1 MLRSHVRPLTSSLT
15 QRFRYALSLT
25 AAQSTA
31 PQNRPASSDAPRVA
45 VTRKTVR
52 VPKQDAL
59 FRPDIGLAERQAIL
73 DASIQAVKKPTT
85 KSKRTKA
92 TTPASKE
99 EELAP
104 SEATEIDPPKA
115 RKRRTTK
122 VKTPVVPP
130 RLLPPTEQKH
140 HDLPSFLAHVSR
152 SNLSTTSSVY
162 KGTHFEYTVAAALQS
177 LNFTL
182 QRTGRSN
189 DLGIDLVGHWSLPA
203 EHGKKKDYHVPVLV
217 QCKAARPTPAMIRE
231 LEGAYTGA
239 PAGWRGDGVLALL
252 ANVHPSTK
260 GVREA
265 VQRSRWPLG
274 VLQVTREGEVKQFLW
289 NAVAVQVG
297 LEGLGVAVRYASKRG
312 GVLEAGE
319 DDNRET
325 ASSIGLT
332 WLGKVWRPAG
342 VQLGEEK
349 AGAMVLET

>member
-1 MLRSHVRPLTSSLT
+1 MLCSHVRPLTSLLT
-15 QRFRYALSLT
+15 RRVRYAVNWIPVATNST
-25 AAQSTA
+25 AAAKPVVRTKA
-31 PQNRPASSDAPRVA
+31 
-45 VTRKTVR
+45 VR

-59 FRPDIGLAERQAIL
+59 YRPDVGLAERQAIL
-73 DASIQAVKKPTT
+73 DASLQPVKKPAT
-85 KSKRTKA
+85 KPRRTKA
-92 TTPASKE
+92 TEPASKE
-99 EELAP
+99 EDVAAA
-104 SEATEIDPPKA
+104 EATETDPPKPK
-115 RKRRTTK
+115 KRRTTK
-122 VKTPVVPP
+122 VKAPTVPP
-130 RLLPPTEQKH
+130 RLLPPTEPKH

-152 SNLSTTSSVY
+152 NDINTNSTVY
-162 KGTHFEYTVAAALQS
+162 KGTHFEYTVAAALQP
-177 LNFTL
+177 LNFSL

-189 DLGIDLVGHWSLPA
+189 DLGIDLVGHWSLPS

-289 NAVAVQVG
+289 NAVAAQVG
-297 LEGLGVAVRYASKRG
+297 LEGLGVAVRYAFKRG
-312 GVLEAGE
+312 GVLEGGG
-319 DDNRET
+319 DDEGET

-342 VQLGEEK
+342 TQVVQEK
-349 AGAMVLET
+349 GGAMVLDA

>member
-1 MLRSHVRPLTSSLT
+1 MLCSHVRPLTSSLT
-15 QRFRYALSLT
+15 RRVRCALNWIPVATNAT
-25 AAQSTA
+25 AAK
-31 PQNRPASSDAPRVA
+31 PVA
-45 VTRKTVR
+45 RTRAVK

-59 FRPDIGLAERQAIL
+59 YRPDVGLAERQAIL
-73 DASIQAVKKPTT
+73 DASLQPVKKPTT
-85 KSKRTKA
+85 KPRRTKA
-92 TTPASKE
+92 TEPASKE
-99 EELAP
+99 EDVADTT
-104 SEATEIDPPKA
+104 ATETDAPKP

-122 VKTPVVPP
+122 VKAPSVPP
-130 RLLPPTEQKH
+130 RLLPPTEPKH
-140 HDLPSFLAHVSR
+140 HDLSSFLAHVSR
-152 SNLSTTSSVY
+152 NNINTTSTVY
-162 KGTHFEYTVAAALQS
+162 KGTHFEYTVAAALRS

-189 DLGIDLVGHWSLPA
+189 DLGIDLVGHWSLPS

-239 PAGWRGDGVLALL
+239 PAGWRGEGVLALL

-274 VLQVTREGEVKQFLW
+274 VLQVTREGKVKQFLW
-289 NAVAVQVG
+289 NAVAPEVG

-312 GVLEAGE
+312 GVLEAGGDGE
-319 DDNRET
+319 GET

-332 WLGKVWRPAG
+332 WMGKVWRPAG
-342 VQLGEEK
+342 MQIAEEK
-349 AGAMVLET
+349 VGTMILDT